1 MLYARVQLLSD
12 YAEQYLEKGAR
23 IQKEKGLWGSLI
35 GAFKG
40 KPQRLEYQIPEEDY
54 LVVENL
60 EERGFAKFCR
70 INKVTI
76 YLRKNDQK
84 VEVAI
89 AEKGNLWD
97 ISDWGHGYSF
107 ITRFIAEC
115 YFMVTKDDMVI
126 DQEEQKVLLALFGC
140 LEPSH
145 QEILEARNLVYWTL
159 IAKVIED
166 DIVTDEEKETMA
178 KIRETLSL
186 TNKNVDS
193 MHKEALKEHYLQV
206 KESDDKDT
214 PQRLEK
220 IKTMA
225 KRLDI
230 SAKIFE

>member
-12 YAEQYLEKGAR
+12 YAEQYFEKGAQ
-23 IQKEKGLWGSLI
+23 IQQEKGLWGTLI

-40 KPQRLEYQIPEEDY
+40 KPKRLNYQSPEEDY

-60 EERGFAKFCR
+60 EERGFGKFCR

-76 YLRKNDQK
+76 YLRKNDQN
-84 VEVAI
+84 VEIAI
-89 AEKGNLWD
+89 AEKGKLWD

-115 YFMVTKDDMVI
+115 YFMVTKDDMII
-126 DQEEQKVLLALFGC
+126 DKDEQRVLLALFGC

-166 DIVTDEEKETMA
+166 DIITDEEEATMA
-178 KIRETLSL
+178 KIRETLNL
-186 TNKNVDS
+186 KNKNIDS
-193 MHKEALKEHYLQV
+193 MHKEALKDHYQQV
-206 KESDDKDT
+206 KESDSQDT

-220 IKTMA
+220 IRTMA
-225 KRLDI
+225 YKLGI
-230 SAKIFE
+230 NTEIFE